1 MRHILSAAVIVLA
14 ITASAAAQWG
24 STSRNGSWHRPH
36 LPRPYIRAP
45 YHQPSYSAQTMYLP
59 NATFYQDSY
68 GNSEMSVWSGNAR
81 FDTFNFGRPVPYNPY
96 WGW

>member
-14 ITASAAAQWG
+14 MTASAAAQWG
-24 STSRNGSWHRPH
+24 YQRPY
-36 LPRPYIRAP
+36 LPRPYMPRPYIRAP

-68 GNSEMSVWSGNAR
+68 GNSGMSVWSGNAR